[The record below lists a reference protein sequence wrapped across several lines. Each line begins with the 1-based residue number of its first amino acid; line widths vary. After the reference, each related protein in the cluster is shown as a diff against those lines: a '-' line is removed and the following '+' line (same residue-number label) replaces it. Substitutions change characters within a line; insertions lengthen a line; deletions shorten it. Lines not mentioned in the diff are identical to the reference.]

1 MKTIKIL
8 EDSEIQNILSE
19 MDKRVVFEKTNIIP
33 ESFDLY
39 DRLRTYVKYDRIG
52 FKSVLG
58 IDIFQYSGFG
68 EFEQALLPFVFKTIF
83 KSKNRALDALCC
95 LSMVLICVQINL
107 DQVSTPRITR
117 SKRSLG
123 WSWLRLRRSGLR
135 GNRQRSGWSSARST
149 WHLRGG
155 H

>member
-1 MKTIKIL
+1 MLKTIKIL

-83 KSKNRALDALCC
+83 KSTIQLCLENHPYIFQKLC
-95 LSMVLICVQINL
+95 Q
-107 DQVSTPRITR
+107 
-117 SKRSLG
+117 
-123 WSWLRLRRSGLR
+123 
-135 GNRQRSGWSSARST
+135 
-149 WHLRGG
+149 GG
-155 H
+155 YRKEFHQYG